1 MARKTS
7 IAHAQRAQKRV
18 REKFGRVEGVRGI
31 GVTWDEKGDAWI
43 RVNVDTHLRDA
54 ISKLIPPEFDGVV
67 IELRSVRDFK
77 SFSDAR

>member
-1 MARKTS
+1 
-7 IAHAQRAQKRV
+7 
-18 REKFGRVEGVRGI
+18 VRGI

-54 ISKLIPPEFDGVV
+54 ISKLIPPEFDGVA

-77 SFSDAR
+77 SFGDAR